1 MNRHDIQVLQQI
13 RGPLSISIML
23 PTHRTSPDNKQDP
36 IRVSNLVAQA
46 SKRLLDEFSRR
57 QVDSVLTRLEKEA
70 AAIDHE
76 NNLDGLALFA
86 NQDFAHFYRVPFRLQ
101 EKVVI
106 GDNFQTRDLVF
117 ALNRTPRYWVLSLS
131 EQPTRL
137 YEGSRDTLIEI
148 REEGFPME
156 HGAAGGASNL
166 PGGTGVSRS
175 AYRDEYHRQFF
186 RSVDSTFANFFKD
199 DPLPLAVVGVER
211 YHSFFNE
218 VSGHVDQVVGRVT
231 GSHDKTSAHEL
242 GKPVW
247 PEVKKGLAEQRQR
260 YLDELGAA
268 VGAQRSASGL
278 GEAWRFAQEGRVSL
292 LLVEEGYHQPAK
304 LDDSGRHLTLVDDK
318 TPLDVM
324 DDAVDDLIELV
335 LQMGGRVRFV
345 EPGKL
350 DKHNK
355 VAAVLRY

>member
-1 MNRHDIQVLQQI
+1 MNRHDIQVLQQM

-36 IRVSNLVAQA
+36 IRLTNLVGQA
-46 SKRLLDEFSRR
+46 SKRLLEEFSRR

-70 AAIDHE
+70 QAIDHE

-101 EKVVI
+101 ERVVI

-117 ALNRTPRYWVLSLS
+117 ALNRTPRYWVLALS

-137 YEGSRDTLIEI
+137 FEGTRDTLIEI

-156 HGAAGGASNL
+156 HVEAGGASNL
-166 PGGTGVSRS
+166 PGGQGVSRS

-186 RSVDSTFANFFKD
+186 RNVDGAFANFYKD
-199 DPLPLAVVGVER
+199 DPLPLALVGIER

-218 VSGHVDQVVGRVT
+218 VSAHVDQIVGRVT
-231 GSHDKTSAHEL
+231 GNHDKTSAHDL
-242 GKPVW
+242 GRLVW
-247 PEVKKGLAEQRQR
+247 PEVKKGLAAQRQQ

-278 GEAWRFAQEGRVSL
+278 GEVWRFAQDGRVSL

-304 LDDSGRHLTLVDDK
+304 VDDSGRHLTEVDDNS
-318 TPLDVM
+318 PLDVM
-324 DDAVDDLIELV
+324 DDAVDDLIEAV
-335 LQMGGRVRFV
+335 LDKGGRVRFV
-345 EPGKL
+345 EPGQL
-350 DKHNK
+350 DKHQQI
-355 VAAVLRY
+355 AAVLRY